1 MPKVVLIIK
10 TVLFSPFGRSS
21 FDKSFRILHMVIFTI
36 AKKEIGEILS
46 LQKKKD
52 QAIKELPMFPSP
64 HSAEFLPKSFIRRS
78 GTDVGKPIPGLSSGS
93 QGRCV

>member
-21 FDKSFRILHMVIFTI
+21 FDKSFRILHMVIFPI
-36 AKKEIGEILS
+36 AKKEIGDSFFAE
-46 LQKKKD
+46 KKD

-78 GTDVGKPIPGLSSGS
+78 GTDVMGHPHQKCSEETPSPIT
-93 QGRCV
+93 